1 MFLEYRK
8 ARFDSTNSSGLDLAS
23 QAWCGAGA
31 RTDKKDI
38 PMCCGRFCLID
49 YSFYNIFGSSQSKF
63 LSLLASGTRVMSV
76 FRRRVLIETVVPA
89 AVLLGA
95 CLAVAQPPAGKPVW
109 LADKHV
115 ASGLTCASCHG
126 DARPSDVGLD
136 TCLSCHGSYRELAR
150 KTASR
155 PRNPHDSHYPGL
167 ECTTCHHGHQKEE
180 NFCAG
185 CHGQD

>member
-1 MFLEYRK
+1 MLRSYLAVHCGPFFLT
-8 ARFDSTNSSGLDLAS
+8 A
-23 QAWCGAGA
+23 
-31 RTDKKDI
+31 
-38 PMCCGRFCLID
+38 
-49 YSFYNIFGSSQSKF
+49 YSLYYIFAPPQSNF
-63 LSLLASGTRVMSV
+63 LPLLASGTVVMLVS
-76 FRRRVLIETVVPA
+76 RRRALIETVVLG
-89 AVLLGA
+89 AVLFGT
-95 CLAVAQPPAGKPVW
+95 CLAVAQPQAGKPAW

-126 DARPSDVGLD
+126 NARPSDVALD
-136 TCLSCHGSYRELAR
+136 TCLSCHVSYQELAR

>member
-1 MFLEYRK
+1 MFAPYP
-8 ARFDSTNSSGLDLAS
+8 SN
-23 QAWCGAGA
+23 
-31 RTDKKDI
+31 
-38 PMCCGRFCLID
+38 
-49 YSFYNIFGSSQSKF
+49 F
-63 LSLLASGTRVMSV
+63 LSLLASGTMVIWVS
-76 FRRRVLIETVVPA
+76 RRRALIETVVLA

-95 CLAVAQPPAGKPVW
+95 YFVAAQPQARKPGW
-109 LADKHV
+109 LADKHI

-126 DARPSDVGLD
+126 DASPSDVALD
-136 TCLSCHGSYRELAR
+136 ICLSCHVSYRELAR

>member
-1 MFLEYRK
+1 MLRLRSYLAVQCGPFFLT
-8 ARFDSTNSSGLDLAS
+8 A
-23 QAWCGAGA
+23 
-31 RTDKKDI
+31 
-38 PMCCGRFCLID
+38 
-49 YSFYNIFGSSQSKF
+49 YSLYYIFAPSQSNF
-63 LSLLASGTRVMSV
+63 LPLLASGTVVMLVS
-76 FRRRVLIETVVPA
+76 RRRALIETVVLG
-89 AVLLGA
+89 AVLLGT
-95 CLAVAQPPAGKPVW
+95 CLAVAQPQAGKPAW

-126 DARPSDVGLD
+126 NDRPSDVALD
-136 TCLSCHGSYRELAR
+136 TCLSCHVSYQELAR